1 MCHPFSDTPRN
12 RYLLPNGKS
21 LSRAFICLLV
31 SVVEKFKLT
40 GRILLSMGKTVKATE
55 ASFEIIDVLRSNQG
69 MELHEIT
76 DQIDM
81 SKPSVHS
88 HLNTLENIGYVTKNG
103 RQYSLSFQFFSL
115 GYDILSM
122 HAPLPAFRHQVES
135 IVDQSGFH
143 CTVMIEEENVGHIIY
158 TEYGQYSRA
167 PSQSL
172 GVACPLHENASG
184 KAILSQY
191 EPERFDDFL
200 QTLPPEGKLRSG
212 PTASLENEIK
222 QIRESGIAQNV
233 ERGVFAKAISF
244 RFGDRIFAI
253 GAHAPENQETTKIF
267 NEELDEILLTARAE
281 LSEGSVE

>member
-1 MCHPFSDTPRN
+1 
-12 RYLLPNGKS
+12 
-21 LSRAFICLLV
+21 
-31 SVVEKFKLT
+31 
-40 GRILLSMGKTVKATE
+40 MGKMVKATE
-55 ASFEIIDVLRSNQG
+55 ASFEIIDVLRSNQE

-76 DQIDM
+76 DQMDM

-184 KAILSQY
+184 KAILTQY
-191 EPERFDDFL
+191 EPERFDDYL
-200 QTLPPEGKLRSG
+200 QTLPPEGKLRS
-212 PTASLENEIK
+212 ASLENEIDR
-222 QIRESGIAQNV
+222 IRETGIAQNV

-253 GAHAPENQETTKIF
+253 GAHAPENQETTQIF
-267 NEELDEILLTARAE
+267 NEELNGILLAARAE
-281 LSEGSVE
+281 LSESSG